1 MSSERHG
8 GVSLKDLSLEELE
21 AYIVSLGEK
30 LFRAVQVARWLY
42 GRGVRTFGEMTSLSK
57 ALREKL
63 ERNAVINYL
72 TPSEVHSSND
82 GTKKYRFLLA
92 DGEAIESVLLPER
105 DHFTLC
111 LSTQVGCALGCKFCL
126 TGKRGWVRNL
136 KPSEIIDQVIGV
148 RATLTPDEKLTNL
161 VLMGMGEPLQN
172 FANVLQA
179 LEILR
184 SPQGLQFS
192 NRRITLSTAGIIPE
206 MTKILSWKNFVKVAI
221 SLNATTDEQRS
232 NLMPIN
238 RKYPL
243 NDLLSACRKIALP
256 NRERITF
263 EYVLIKGLND
273 SEEDA
278 HRLTHLL
285 KGIRAK
291 VNLIPFNEH
300 SGSAFRRPSDESVQ
314 RFREIIGSKSFT
326 AMIRQSKGADIL
338 AACGQ
343 LGGRANAGCRLGN
356 AE

>member
-1 MSSERHG
+1 MSEQDGR
-8 GVSLKDLSLEELE
+8 VSLKDFSLKELE
-21 AYIVSLGEK
+21 AFFVSLGEK
-30 LFRAVQVARWLY
+30 PFRAVQLARWLY
-42 GRGVRTFGEMTSLSK
+42 GRGARSFGEMTNLSK
-57 ALREKL
+57 AFREKL
-63 ERNAVINYL
+63 ERRALVSYL
-72 TPSEVHSSND
+72 RPSEVHSSGD
-82 GTKKYRFLLA
+82 GTRKYRFLLA

-126 TGKRGWVRNL
+126 TGKRGWIRNL
-136 KPSEIIDQVIGV
+136 KPSEMIDQVIGV
-148 RATLTPDEKLTNL
+148 RATLTPEEKLTNL

-184 SPQGLQFS
+184 SSNGLQFS

-206 MTKILSWKNFVKVAI
+206 MVKVLSRKNFVKLAI

-232 NLMPIN
+232 RLMPIN

-243 NDLLSACRKIALP
+243 KDLLFACRKVPLP

-263 EYVLIKGLND
+263 EYVLIQGVND

-278 HRLTHLL
+278 HRLTQLL

-300 SGSAFRRPSDESVQ
+300 PGSPFRRASNEAVQ
-314 RFREIIGSKSFT
+314 KFREILMARSFT

-343 LGGRANAGCRLGN
+343 LGGKAS
-356 AE
+356 AECGMRISD